1 MTLWLMLL
9 IIGLITYA
17 IRLSC
22 IGLLGQREMPALLLK
37 ALRFVPITVLPAI
50 ILPQLFL
57 RNNTLVLSV
66 QNPRW
71 IAAHGSNRGMAHA
84 QRAFNDS
91 CRHGRFVGVAI
102 FTIALALPLYRSFL
116 RLRSNRC
123 ILLPA
128 APHGRAAY
136 FGATYQRGANENA
149 ASKNRAENKKR
160 QSEIDRVEQ
169 A

>member
-71 IAAHGSNRGMAHA
+71 IAGIIATIVAWRTRNVLLTILVGM
-84 QRAFNDS
+84 
-91 CRHGRFVGVAI
+91 VA
-102 FTIALALPLYRSFL
+102 LWVLQFL
-116 RLRSNRC
+116 LSR
-123 ILLPA
+123 
-128 APHGRAAY
+128 
-136 FGATYQRGANENA
+136 
-149 ASKNRAENKKR
+149 
-160 QSEIDRVEQ
+160 
-169 A
+169 

>member
-1 MTLWLMLL
+1 MTFWLMLL

-37 ALRFVPITVLPAI
+37 ALRFVPIAVLPAI

-71 IAAHGSNRGMAHA
+71 IAGILAAIVAWRTRNVLLTILVGM
-84 QRAFNDS
+84 
-91 CRHGRFVGVAI
+91 VA
-102 FTIALALPLYRSFL
+102 LWVLQFL
-116 RLRSNRC
+116 LSR
-123 ILLPA
+123 
-128 APHGRAAY
+128 
-136 FGATYQRGANENA
+136 
-149 ASKNRAENKKR
+149 
-160 QSEIDRVEQ
+160 
-169 A
+169 

>member
-37 ALRFVPITVLPAI
+37 ALRFVPITVLPSI

-71 IAAHGSNRGMAHA
+71 IAGMLAGIVA
-84 QRAFNDS
+84 WRTRNVLVTIL
-91 CRHGRFVGVAI
+91 VGMVA
-102 FTIALALPLYRSFL
+102 LWVLQFL
-116 RLRSNRC
+116 LSR
-123 ILLPA
+123 
-128 APHGRAAY
+128 
-136 FGATYQRGANENA
+136 
-149 ASKNRAENKKR
+149 
-160 QSEIDRVEQ
+160 
-169 A
+169 

>member
-50 ILPQLFL
+50 IMPQLFL
-57 RNNTLVLSV
+57 RNNTLVVSV

-71 IAAHGSNRGMAHA
+71 IAGILAGIVAWRTRNVLLTILVGM
-84 QRAFNDS
+84 
-91 CRHGRFVGVAI
+91 VA
-102 FTIALALPLYRSFL
+102 LWVLQFL
-116 RLRSNRC
+116 LSR
-123 ILLPA
+123 
-128 APHGRAAY
+128 
-136 FGATYQRGANENA
+136 
-149 ASKNRAENKKR
+149 
-160 QSEIDRVEQ
+160 
-169 A
+169 

>member
-22 IGLLGQREMPALLLK
+22 IGLLGQKEMPALLLK

-71 IAAHGSNRGMAHA
+71 IAGILAAIVAWRTRNVLLTILVGM
-84 QRAFNDS
+84 
-91 CRHGRFVGVAI
+91 VA
-102 FTIALALPLYRSFL
+102 LWVLQFL
-116 RLRSNRC
+116 LSR
-123 ILLPA
+123 
-128 APHGRAAY
+128 
-136 FGATYQRGANENA
+136 
-149 ASKNRAENKKR
+149 
-160 QSEIDRVEQ
+160 
-169 A
+169 

>member
-71 IAAHGSNRGMAHA
+71 IAGILAGIVAWRTRNVLLTILIGM
-84 QRAFNDS
+84 
-91 CRHGRFVGVAI
+91 VA
-102 FTIALALPLYRSFL
+102 LWVLQFL
-116 RLRSNRC
+116 LSR
-123 ILLPA
+123 
-128 APHGRAAY
+128 
-136 FGATYQRGANENA
+136 
-149 ASKNRAENKKR
+149 
-160 QSEIDRVEQ
+160 
-169 A
+169 